1 MKLWGVC
8 QNINSKV
15 FIYDSAAH
23 YSLSFYFKFNMRV
36 TRQGIYYSKYYS
48 SVIEPLQSNEL
59 VCQH

>member
-15 FIYDSAAH
+15 FIYDSAAY